1 VVSEQEDERILF
13 EEKVQKTEGIVKDNE
28 KAEENGQQVK
38 IEIFKRRKFL

>member
-1 VVSEQEDERILF
+1 VNRMTSEFYLKK
-13 EEKVQKTEGIVKDNE
+13 KVKKTDGIIKLNV